1 MFFKLKNNSSQHL
14 LILEQMN
21 IEITLPDE
29 SIRKYNNPV
38 TGEAIAFDI
47 GPKLGKDAIAIEIN
61 KQLFDT
67 SYEITENASIN
78 ILTSKDIVS
87 LSILRHST
95 AHLLAQAV
103 LNLYPDTQYG
113 VGPDIED
120 GFYYDFLFE
129 QTISDDDL
137 PKIEKEMTRLTGEK
151 QPFSKSFMDK
161 SKALNLFKNQEFKK
175 ELINTA
181 DSTEGVD
188 DNHVSVYSNK
198 DFIDLCR
205 GPHVPNTG
213 YIKHFK
219 LTRIGGA
226 YWRGDEN
233 NPQLQRIYGTSWFT
247 KDDLQQY
254 LSRRVEAEKRDH
266 RKIGKELELFTSA
279 DELGPGQFLWKP
291 NGALL
296 RNTIETYSKKAHI
309 QNGYDL
315 VNTPHIGRSILW
327 ETSGHLEHYEEGM
340 YPPLQSKDNDDTYY
354 LKPMNCPF
362 HILIYKSELRSYKE
376 LPVRL
381 FELGSVYRFEK
392 TGVLHGLLRARGFT
406 QDDAHIFCT
415 FDQID
420 QEINNLLRF
429 SIALLKSF
437 GFEDIEADLS
447 TKPKKAIGEDKDWKI
462 ATESLENALNE
473 EGINFI
479 TAEGEGAFYGPKID
493 LHVKDAIGRRWQ
505 LSTIQID
512 FAQPNNFGLE
522 YVTSKNSKDRPVMV
536 HRALLGSIERFT
548 GILIEHYSGEF
559 PGWLAPTQLK
569 ILTIGDV
576 HDYVQ
581 SIVEKL
587 PNVRLEIDNRN
598 VRLGEKIHDAKKRK
612 IPLSLIIGE
621 KDLAANTGSLN
632 ILNSESINNE
642 TIAQLVKEINKQV
655 KEPRFEF

>member
-1 MFFKLKNNSSQHL
+1 MFFKLKNNSTQHL

-129 QTISDDDL
+129 QNISDDDL

-205 GPHVPNTG
+205 GPHLPNTG

-254 LSRRVEAEKRDH
+254 LSRRFEAEKRDH

>member
-1 MFFKLKNNSSQHL
+1 MFFKLKNNSTQHL

-137 PKIEKEMTRLTGEK
+137 PKIEKEMRRLTGEK

-309 QNGYDL
+309 QNGYDF

-642 TIAQLVKEINKQV
+642 AIAQLVKEINKQV

>member
-1 MFFKLKNNSSQHL
+1 
-14 LILEQMN
+14 MN

-309 QNGYDL
+309 QNGYDF

-447 TKPKKAIGEDKDWKI
+447 TKPKKAIGEDKDWEI

>member
-1 MFFKLKNNSSQHL
+1 MFFKLKNNSTQHL

-120 GFYYDFLFE
+120 GFYYDFLFD

-161 SKALNLFKNQEFKK
+161 SKALNVFKNQEFKQ

-205 GPHVPNTG
+205 GPHLPNTG

-309 QNGYDL
+309 QNGYDF

>member
-1 MFFKLKNNSSQHL
+1 MFFKLKNNSTQHL

-120 GFYYDFLFE
+120 GFYYDFLFK

-161 SKALNLFKNQEFKK
+161 SKALNLFKNQEFKQ

-309 QNGYDL
+309 QNGYDF

>member
-120 GFYYDFLFE
+120 GFYYDFLFD

-309 QNGYDL
+309 QNGYDF

-340 YPPLQSKDNDDTYY
+340 FPPLQSKDNDDTYY